1 MYFDL
6 SMQFHCIMTTNV
18 LQASVGILF
27 ISFLSVTST
36 CFKILYRVRLLL
48 ANITT
53 KQYNFILPVSSFIDY

>member
-27 ISFLSVTST
+27 ISFLLQVLVLR
-36 CFKILYRVRLLL
+36 CIM
-48 ANITT
+48 
-53 KQYNFILPVSSFIDY
+53 